1 MTTPEK
7 LKKAENRLDWG
18 EASIYVPE
26 FRNFFVQ
33 GRKFTNPCGILQPEM
48 AKGDD
53 RYLSNNA

>member
-26 FRNFFVQ
+26 FALVANGEVALIIVF
-33 GRKFTNPCGILQPEM
+33 
-48 AKGDD
+48 
-53 RYLSNNA
+53 